1 MELSPTKSI
10 LIGAG
15 VTILGSFLG
24 QVVPFVGICISCA
37 GFIGGGVVAVR
48 HYTKASGTY
57 LTTKDGL
64 AMGAQVGAA
73 AFAMSSFFTLLAW
86 LGMGRPSFL
95 DLIDRFG
102 GLDQLPAEQLEMVE
116 TIFTS
121 PLFILSIVL
130 FSLLINVVF
139 GTIGGAIG
147 TSIYK
152 DPNDA

>member
-1 MELSPTKSI
+1 MEITPTKSI

-15 VTILGSFLG
+15 VTLLGSFLG
-24 QVVPFVGICISCA
+24 QVVPFVGLCISCA
-37 GFIGGGVVAVR
+37 GFIGGGVVAVA
-48 HYTKASGTY
+48 HFTKTSGTY
-57 LTTKDGL
+57 LTTREGL
-64 AMGAQVGAA
+64 GMGAQVGAA
-73 AFAMSSFFTLLAW
+73 AFVMSSFLTLLAW

-102 GLDQLPAEQLEMVE
+102 GLEQLPPDQVEMME

-121 PLFILSIVL
+121 PVFILSIVVI
-130 FSLLINVVF
+130 SLLVNVVF

-152 DPNDA
+152 DPNEA

>member
-1 MELSPTKSI
+1 MEISPTKSI

-15 VTILGSFLG
+15 VTLAGSFLG

-37 GFIGGGVVAVR
+37 GFIGGAVVAVR

-57 LTTKDGL
+57 LTTREGL
-64 AMGAQVGAA
+64 GMGAQVGAA
-73 AFAMSSFFTLLAW
+73 AFVMSTFFTLLAW
-86 LGMGRPSFL
+86 LGMGRPSLL

-102 GLDQLPAEQLEMVE
+102 GLDQLPPDQLEMVE

-121 PLFILSIVL
+121 PMFILSIVVV
-130 FSLLINVVF
+130 SLLINVVF

-152 DPNDA
+152 DPNEA